1 MSNSGQS
8 NVFIPERYRNAHYLY
23 TAPPN
28 KSTLTLAIHGQG
40 EEIHR
45 RRQTCDSI
53 ECPKD
58 LDISVPR
65 CQHMSPGI
73 VAWLAK
79 LHDTCQDFETPVTPT
94 RITRKR
100 KLGKY
105 DHPRKHSPLYCPR
118 TDTMLTEVPLN
129 MLSTPSP
136 SVAKRARKKVN
147 VSKVWKSL
155 ADSTMMLTQSCLK
168 SSITPQTDQTI
179 SSYEAASRPVTG
191 TLSSSSSSSSTKQ
204 TPNEHNVRVS
214 MAEHGLWFE
223 NLESFNKYP
232 EFEAK
237 IAGIVFADRDS
248 AMRIESI
255 KACNTWRAENATRD
269 EKTYFA
275 GQIPR
280 IIKDERSVGTLK
292 RTFQDEI
299 IYTAKDWKEDGL
311 VRREDCLFVQGSLPL
326 RTSPAQA
333 AEQGVTNPKPD
344 VVFGLKHALHPPPD
358 EPMLSNETKAVIGVA
373 PEIEYPFFS
382 VENKGAQKSIEAA
395 ENQAIRSGAA
405 MAAAI
410 ATLRCKAHRKLE
422 LLPPQLKD
430 NAVYTSAF
438 TTDLATASDPTTS
451 DTSVIA
457 ADATIDTIAPPQ
469 QANETN
475 QKDCGADMNSFVF
488 TCSWVPQM
496 ANLHVNWIEHRPE
509 GKIYHMSHIK
519 SYLMCDPDDLRAFR
533 RHIHN
538 VLDWGIS
545 TDRKTSLKEQKRE
558 IAGHEGRDR

>member
-1 MSNSGQS
+1 MSNSSQS
-8 NVFIPERYRNAHYLY
+8 NVLIPERYRNAHHLY
-23 TAPPN
+23 TA
-28 KSTLTLAIHGQG
+28 LAIHGQG

-45 RRQTCDSI
+45 GRQTCDGI
-53 ECPKD
+53 EC
-58 LDISVPR
+58 L
-65 CQHMSPGI
+65 SPGI

-79 LHDTCQDFETPVTPT
+79 VHDTCQDLEIPVTPT
-94 RITRKR
+94 RITRKQ
-100 KLGKY
+100 
-105 DHPRKHSPLYCPR
+105 HSPLYCPR
-118 TDTMLTEVPLN
+118 TDTILTEVPLN

-147 VSKVWKSL
+147 VSKVWKPL
-155 ADSTMMLTQSCLK
+155 ADSIMMLTQSCLK

-179 SSYEAASRPVTG
+179 RSYEAASRPVTG
-191 TLSSSSSSSSTKQ
+191 TLSSSSSSSSSTKQ

-223 NLESFNKYP
+223 NLESYSKYP

-269 EKTYFA
+269 AKTYFA

-280 IIKDERSVGTLK
+280 IVKDERSVRTLK

-311 VRREDCLFVQGSLPL
+311 DRREGCLFVPGSLPL

-333 AEQGVTNPKPD
+333 AKQGITNPKPD

-358 EPMLSNETKAVIGVA
+358 EPMLSNETKAVMGVA

-410 ATLRCKAHRKLE
+410 AALRCKAHRKLE
-422 LLPPQLKD
+422 ILPPRLKD
-430 NAVYTSAF
+430 DAVYTNAL

-457 ADATIDTIAPPQ
+457 ADATINTLAPPQ
-469 QANETN
+469 QVNETDR
-475 QKDCGADMNSFVF
+475 KDCGADMNSFVF

-509 GKIYHMSHIK
+509 GKIHHMSHIK
-519 SYLMCDPDDLRAFR
+519 SYLMCNPDDLRAFR

-545 TDRKTSLKEQKRE
+545 SDRETSLKEQKRE